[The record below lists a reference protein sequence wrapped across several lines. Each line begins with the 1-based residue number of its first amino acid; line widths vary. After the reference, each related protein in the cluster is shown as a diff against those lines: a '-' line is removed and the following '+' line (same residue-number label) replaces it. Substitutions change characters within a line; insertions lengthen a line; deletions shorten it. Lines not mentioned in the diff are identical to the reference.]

1 MSTTQTLFEPLS
13 LGSLE
18 IPNRIIMAP
27 LTRCRAPGHMP
38 NDLMREYYTQ
48 RASAGLIITEC
59 TMVTPNTSAFATEPG
74 IYSDEQV
81 EAWKKIT
88 DSVHAAGGRIFMQI
102 WHAGRAAHPE
112 LNEGTPSVS
121 ATATAIEGG
130 STTPKGHFNYQ
141 TPEVLTEE
149 QIKNIVADFRKGAE
163 NAKKAG
169 FDGVE
174 VHGANGYLL
183 DQFLRDGANNR
194 DDLYGGSWHNQVRFL
209 TEVLDAVSEVF
220 TPHRV
225 GVRFSPLNSFNDMQD
240 SDPVA
245 LMKYLAAHLNPRDLA
260 YVHLMRADFFG
271 KQQADVV
278 TPFKELYG
286 GQLIVNMGYSPEE
299 AADAV
304 DSHIAHAVAF
314 GTAFIANPDLP
325 ERIKANAP
333 LNEADPNTFYTQ
345 DEKGYTDYPTLSA

>member
-1 MSTTQTLFEPLS
+1 MW
-13 LGSLE
+13 
-18 IPNRIIMAP
+18 R
-27 LTRCRAPGHMP
+27 
-38 NDLMREYYTQ
+38 
-48 RASAGLIITEC
+48 
-59 TMVTPNTSAFATEPG
+59 
-74 IYSDEQV
+74 
-81 EAWKKIT
+81 
-88 DSVHAAGGRIFMQI
+88 
-102 WHAGRAAHPE
+102 
-112 LNEGTPSVS
+112 
-121 ATATAIEGG
+121 G
-130 STTPKGHFNYQ
+130 STTPKGHFDYQ

-194 DDLYGGSWHNQVRFL
+194 GDLYGGSWHNQVRFL

-278 TPFKELYG
+278 TPFKELYS

-299 AADAV
+299 AADADADDRGAQAARRLGRSADGQV
-304 DSHIAHAVAF
+304 ALHMTRMVEAGLRWASPYVVHA
-314 GTAFIANPDLP
+314 P
-325 ERIKANAP
+325 EKI
-333 LNEADPNTFYTQ
+333 F
-345 DEKGYTDYPTLSA
+345 